1 MNPLEQAIAEA
12 NATYEKM
19 GAQQDNCGQVAGL
32 GNMCCKKQ
40 ETTRERLQRR
50 LRNSN
55 DEHVRLNRVLDI
67 LERHPEFEEF
77 LEVLR
82 SGLV

>member
-1 MNPLEQAIAEA
+1 MNPLEEVFEQKKAAYEQMRAQEA
-12 NATYEKM
+12 N
-19 GAQQDNCGQVAGL
+19 CGIAAA
-32 GNMCCKKQ
+32 CCEKQ
-40 ETTRERLQRR
+40 EATRERLQRQ

-55 DEHVRLNRVLDI
+55 QAQVRLVRVLDI

-82 SGLV
+82 SDLV

>member
-1 MNPLEQAIAEA
+1 MNPLEQVIAEEK
-12 NATYEKM
+12 ATYEKM
-19 GAQQDNCGQVAGL
+19 RAYQANCGQVAEL
-32 GNMCCKKQ
+32 GNMCCEKQ

-82 SGLV
+82 SDLV

>member
-1 MNPLEQAIAEA
+1 MNPLKQAIAEEK
-12 NATYEKM
+12 ATYEKM
-19 GAQQDNCGQVAGL
+19 RAQQANCEQVAGL
-32 GNMCCKKQ
+32 GNMCCDKQ

-50 LRNSN
+50 LRNSH
-55 DEHVRLNRVLDI
+55 DEHVRVDRVLDI

-82 SGLV
+82 SDLV

>member
-1 MNPLEQAIAEA
+1 MNRLEQAIAEEK
-12 NATYEKM
+12 ATYEKM
-19 GAQQDNCGQVAGL
+19 GAQQANCDQVVGF
-32 GNMCCKKQ
+32 GQ

-50 LRNSN
+50 LRNSH
-55 DEHVRLNRVLDI
+55 DEHVRVDRVLDI

>member
-1 MNPLEQAIAEA
+1 MNSMEEA
-12 NATYEKM
+12 ARQESAPYEKM
-19 GAQQDNCGQVAGL
+19 RAQQANCGQAAGL
-32 GNMCCKKQ
+32 GNMCCEKQ
-40 ETTRERLQRR
+40 ETTREHLQRR

-82 SGLV
+82 SDLV

>member
-1 MNPLEQAIAEA
+1 MNILEEAIAQEKA
-12 NATYEKM
+12 AYEKM
-19 GAQQDNCGQVAGL
+19 RAQQANCGQVAGL
-32 GNMCCKKQ
+32 GNKCCEKQ

-50 LRNSN
+50 LRSSN

-82 SGLV
+82 SDLV

>member
-1 MNPLEQAIAEA
+1 
-12 NATYEKM
+12 
-19 GAQQDNCGQVAGL
+19 
-32 GNMCCKKQ
+32 MCCDKQETTREEKQ

>member
-1 MNPLEQAIAEA
+1 MNPLEAFAQEKAA
-12 NATYEKM
+12 YEKM
-19 GAQQDNCGQVAGL
+19 QAQQANCAQVAGL
-32 GNMCCKKQ
+32 GNMCCEPQ